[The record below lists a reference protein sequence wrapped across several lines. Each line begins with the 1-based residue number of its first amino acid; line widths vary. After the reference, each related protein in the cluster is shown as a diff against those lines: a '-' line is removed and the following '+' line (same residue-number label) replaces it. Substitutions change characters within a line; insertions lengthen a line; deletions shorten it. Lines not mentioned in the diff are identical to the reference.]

1 MRGRALYLVPH
12 NRRVRCT
19 HSTSAHFPP
28 RLDTSIISFH
38 LSFQKKCA
46 RYGRVRVIKD
56 PHSVL
61 ISPWERG
68 FGRGNPPKCFH
79 LIEDN
84 PWGSNETLKIIRSIR
99 KYFFNRTLIIRKII
113 LFLIPGKSFPT
124 LNLNDLSLFLFVRTF
139 NIHVYYRRNCSDR
152 LRMRFLSVRIYSVYL
167 TYSQ

>member
-61 ISPWERG
+61 ISQWETPEMVSFNR
-68 FGRGNPPKCFH
+68 
-79 LIEDN
+79 DN
-84 PWGSNETLKIIRSIR
+84 PWRSNGILKKYCIRSIR
-99 KYFFNRTLIIRKII
+99 KYFFNHTLVLRKII

-139 NIHVYYRRNCSDR
+139 NIHVYYRQNSSDR
-152 LRMRFLSVRIYSVYL
+152 LRMRFLSVRIYSVSYL
-167 TYSQ
+167 LAIKF